1 MQAGPAAAPFLT
13 GHHRMTTTRII
24 RGASAVRPARGT
36 RRLNLSCAASTGEA
50 IKDKRIPVTVLTGF
64 LGYVSS
70 SHFLRG
76 LPLPADGWMPGKT
89 LGPREDSFSF

>member
-1 MQAGPAAAPFLT
+1 M
-13 GHHRMTTTRII
+13 
-24 RGASAVRPARGT
+24 RPARWT

-70 SHFLRG
+70 SHFLRVS
-76 LPLPADGWMPGKT
+76 LPADG
-89 LGPREDSFSF
+89 